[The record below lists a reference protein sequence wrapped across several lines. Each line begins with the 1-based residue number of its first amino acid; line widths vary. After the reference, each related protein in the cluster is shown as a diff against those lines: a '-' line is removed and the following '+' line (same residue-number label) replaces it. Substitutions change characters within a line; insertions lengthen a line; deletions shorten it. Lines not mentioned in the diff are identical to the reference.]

1 MLLILH
7 LLKQWSLS
15 SLMEAAKQRWRQ
27 CYNVTMEFAKQ
38 RRLFWVYQI
47 FSDETIGIGYI

>member
-1 MLLILH
+1 MLLILR

-15 SLMEAAKQRWRQ
+15 SLMETAKQRWRQ